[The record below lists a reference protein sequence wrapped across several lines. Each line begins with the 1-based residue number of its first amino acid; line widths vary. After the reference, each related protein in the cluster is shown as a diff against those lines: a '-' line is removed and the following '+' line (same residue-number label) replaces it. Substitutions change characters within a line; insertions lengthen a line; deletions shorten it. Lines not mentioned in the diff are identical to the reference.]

1 MMTEELSLPVPEE
14 DDNLN
19 SLKDGF
25 VMFCSFAF
33 FGMLPILGFVVV
45 PALVPGLS
53 DHDLFL
59 VACAITALT
68 LFGLGAFKAQFND
81 KFYLRAGLETL
92 ILGGVC
98 ATVSFIVGRCVASY
112 AGDAE

>member
-1 MMTEELSLPVPEE
+1 MTEELSLPVPEE

-33 FGMLPILGFVVV
+33 FGMLPILGFAVV
-45 PALVPGLS
+45 PALDPSLS

-59 VACAITALT
+59 VACAITVSLASALEQW
-68 LFGLGAFKAQFND
+68 LAGGR
-81 KFYLRAGLETL
+81 RAAGERQLL
-92 ILGGVC
+92 IQ
-98 ATVSFIVGRCVASY
+98 IPGR
-112 AGDAE
+112 